1 VKISFSGASPFVR
14 KVMVVAHEAG
24 LASRIEKVDTSVGP
38 VAINDAYQRQ
48 APIAKVPALTTDDGV
63 VLYDSRVA
71 AEYLDSLNEGAKL
84 FPAAGPAR
92 WTALRR
98 QALGDGICDAA
109 VLNRYE
115 NFLRPEEKRWP
126 EWSQGQMRKVR
137 AAVDALE
144 AEADG
149 FGSGVDIGLIAVGCA
164 LAYLD
169 FRYPDEKWRDKHKK
183 LAAWFDGFAKRPSM
197 QATAP
202 K

>member
-1 VKISFSGASPFVR
+1 VKISFSGTSPFVR
-14 KVMVVAHEAG
+14 KCMVVAHETG
-24 LASRIEKVDTSVGP
+24 LAGRIEKVDTSVSP
-38 VAINDAYQRQ
+38 VTVNEAYRRQ

-63 VLYDSRVA
+63 VLYDSRVIS
-71 AEYLDSLNEGAKL
+71 EYLDSLHQGPKL

-98 QALGDGICDAA
+98 LALGDGICDAA

-115 NFLRPEEKRWP
+115 TFLRPEEKRWP

-137 AAVDALE
+137 GGLDALE
-144 AEADG
+144 GEAAS
-149 FGSGVDIGLIAVGCA
+149 FGGGADIGLIAIGCA

-169 FRYPDEKWRDKHKK
+169 FRYASESWRDKRPK
-183 LAAWFDGFAKRPSM
+183 LAAWYDSFAKRPSM
-197 QATAP
+197 AATAP